1 MRAKIIRALSAIIK
15 VLAAVIA
22 ATAYLNPQMLPAK
35 YVLPALILIGCASAS
50 KDFLITFC
58 DILDDGKRNNSF
70 DVSKLPLIA
79 LLCCSLALMN
89 CAGLTAFVAS
99 PLGQASLVTAEAL
112 GKQLAKATET
122 RVLEQIIT
130 KATAQIAAL
139 KAVDNTNADLGK
151 QIVKQSEI
159 IGLQGVID
167 AAQNQYVGLTGS
179 RFVVPKNPVANVN
192 P

>member
-1 MRAKIIRALSAIIK
+1 MRTKIIRALAAIIK
-15 VLAAVIA
+15 VLAGTSAV
-22 ATAYLNPQMLPAK
+22 TAYFNPELLPAK
-35 YVLPALILIGCASAS
+35 YVLPALIVLGVASAF

-79 LLCCSLALMN
+79 LLCCSLALMS

-112 GKQLAKATET
+112 TKQLAKATEV
-122 RVLEQIIT
+122 RVLEQIIV

-139 KAVDNTNADLGK
+139 KAVDDTNADLGK
-151 QIVKQSEI
+151 QIVRQSEI
-159 IGLQGVID
+159 TGLQGVID
-167 AAQNQYVGLTGS
+167 AAQNQYVGLTGG
-179 RFVVPKNPVANVN
+179 RYVLPKNPVASVN